1 MLCLAYTI
9 MFCRD
14 CYYTH
19 QQRFVV
25 MAVLDKTLI
34 VLAPCTQLLMMMML
48 LMLVVHTQCIAIT
61 TTRQQIQTSS
71 GFIGNSASVSTISP
85 SIESGPVS
93 KTVSQSSTVIKAV
106 TSDASV
112 VTLVLTMAASTHL
125 HQSIETTSRPA
136 SDSTISTEQI
146 LHLRTTKASQQ
157 ATTRHGTVIGQTTAM
172 RASSLQT
179 VLTGGLKFSTNSE
192 TDSNSHI
199 QSVSTDSKTQTEHQ
213 TQTVN
218 AVLTTTAALKES
230 TSESLSSSLVSG
242 HAETHT
248 PGSTMQQIDI
258 GRPSSTRLDDRPLQ
272 TQISGAWTTNQ
283 VSSSHQTS
291 SLSSGEG
298 TMANKYTLLELAW
311 IAGIPLVIGLVIL
324 LAGLVLGVLVTRK
337 VCCVFSSSNSQ
348 WKPMK

>member
-25 MAVLDKTLI
+25 MAVLDKTLM
-34 VLAPCTQLLMMMML
+34 VLAPACTQLLMMMMML

-93 KTVSQSSTVIKAV
+93 KTVSQSSTAV
-106 TSDASV
+106 TSEASV

-179 VLTGGLKFSTNSE
+179 VLTAGLKFSTYSE